1 LAAAVLAVAP
11 AAAVAEVVL
20 PQVAALPQAE
30 PLAAGTQGE
39 EVGGVGRG
47 GQPAAAVLLA
57 AAALKK
63 LGLRRLVAAP
73 QAAAAV
79 AAVAER

>member
-1 LAAAVLAVAP
+1 MAAAVLAVAP
-11 AAAVAEVVL
+11 AAVVAEVVL

-39 EVGGVGRG
+39 EEVGVGRG

-63 LGLRRLVAAP
+63 LAVRRMVAAAP
-73 QAAAAV
+73 AVAAV